1 MIKRSLLVL
10 LLTLLA
16 LGAIFGLKF
25 YRMRQAASQVPAV
38 SPAVVAFAEVKSEHW
53 DSSLSTVGSFRAV
66 AGIDISNEI
75 AGMVQAIHFNS
86 GQTVKAGQLLLELDS
101 ATDRAELD
109 GLLAEQKLAGL
120 RYQRGQ
126 SMLERKFIAAA
137 DQDQNRA
144 QLDQAAAAV
153 AGKQIQIAKKH
164 IKAPFAGELGI
175 RRVDL
180 GQYLPV
186 GSAIVMLEQLDP
198 MYLDFT
204 LPERDLGRIGKGQKV
219 IASVPA
225 FPDQYFEG
233 EVTASNPAVDTDSR
247 TIKVQAL
254 FRNPGK
260 LLRPGMF
267 AQIKLSAEADQ
278 TVSTLPD
285 TAISYNPYGNSV
297 FAVQRGPAGWIVQSR
312 QVKTGDSRGGRVEIL
327 EGLRLGDKVVAAGQ
341 MKLRNGMAVTPDSQ
355 PAPGEREQAP

>member
-1 MIKRSLLVL
+1 MIKRSLLVFL
-10 LLTLLA
+10 ATLVT
-16 LGAIFGLKF
+16 LGAIFGLKI
-25 YRMRQAASQVPAV
+25 YRMRQAASQVSVPP
-38 SPAVVAFAEVKSEHW
+38 PAVVAFAEVKSEHW

-66 AGIDISNEI
+66 AGIDISNEV
-75 AGMVQAIHFNS
+75 AGLVQAIHFNS
-86 GQTVKAGQLLLELDS
+86 GQSVKAGQVLVELDS

-120 RYQRGQ
+120 RYQRGLNL
-126 SMLERKFIAAA
+126 MERKFIAAA

-144 QLDQAAAAV
+144 QLDQATAAV
-153 AGKQIQIAKKH
+153 AGKQTLIAKKR

-175 RRVDL
+175 RRVDP

-198 MYLDFT
+198 IYLDFT
-204 LPERDLGRIGKGQKV
+204 LPERDFGRIGKGQKV

-225 FPDQYFEG
+225 FPDKHFEG

-254 FRNPGK
+254 FKNPGK

-267 AQIKLSAEADQ
+267 AQIKLAAGADQ
-278 TVSTLPD
+278 AVLTLPD

-297 FAVQRGPAGWIVQSR
+297 FAVQDGPAGWTVISR
-312 QVKTGDSRGGRVEIL
+312 QIKTGNSREGRTEIL
-327 EGLRLGDKVVAAGQ
+327 EGLRLGEKVVAAGQ
-341 MKLRNGMAVTPDSQ
+341 MKLRNGMAVRPDNQ
-355 PAPGEREQAP
+355 AAPGEREPAP